1 MKTVNDFLQIIGIDK
16 KYEDFTDEQKA
27 GFERV
32 IAYLE
37 SKNPRD
43 GVIIRE
49 YYQRGKTQNEIAEM
63 LGKSKS
69 AIFQSKNNMIRRASH
84 PLFHKWILGE

>member
-32 IAYLE
+32 TAYLE
-37 SKNPRD
+37 SKNPL
-43 GVIIRE
+43 
-49 YYQRGKTQNEIAEM
+49 K
-63 LGKSKS
+63 K
-69 AIFQSKNNMIRRASH
+69 
-84 PLFHKWILGE
+84 

>member
-49 YYQRGKTQNEIAEM
+49 YYQGGKQHTQIERSGNYECSTIYR
-63 LGKSKS
+63 
-69 AIFQSKNNMIRRASH
+69 NN
-84 PLFHKWILGE
+84 F